1 MGLVAQKTSPSP
13 RLGRQGFTNV
23 SHLKNRVYDYPQDQ
37 PPGATHPVKLARFYL
52 HRISPALVH
61 GFKTSP
67 SALRVVPRDC
77 PMHTQARRLVHEFQ
91 VVRDL

>member
-23 SHLKNRVYDYPQDQ
+23 SHLENRLYDYPKDQ
-37 PPGATHPVKLARFYL
+37 SPGATHPVKLVRLYPFRIPPVL
-52 HRISPALVH
+52 VHDFKISP
-61 GFKTSP
+61 SP
-67 SALRVVPRDC
+67 VQVVTRDC
-77 PMHTQARRLVHEFQ
+77 PMHTEVWLHGFQ